1 MQSVGVAIIFKY
13 GNYSLLTH
21 SMLLLKK
28 FFPNIIL
35 RNWIH
40 ERNGKN
46 IYLLLKIRNQRYVQ
60 KLYQLSVPPVMFSCH
75 SITVLSSALR

>member
-1 MQSVGVAIIFKY
+1 MQFVGVAIIFKY

-40 ERNGKN
+40 E
-46 IYLLLKIRNQRYVQ
+46 
-60 KLYQLSVPPVMFSCH
+60 
-75 SITVLSSALR
+75 